1 MKNRA
6 YPSLK
11 LDIEDFVKETNERL
25 EAVLKLSLTDVVE
38 NALQPT
44 ARGGR
49 MRVDTG
55 FLRNSVAGSKGGW
68 PSGEGD
74 RQTDERFAYDDG
86 NKPVP
91 ASVTEAIATL
101 KIGETIYIGWTAR
114 YAAKRELY
122 DGFLEGAL
130 QHWPRIVAFNTKKVK
145 DEIGV

>member
-1 MKNRA
+1 VKRRA

-38 NALQPT
+38 NALQPVS
-44 ARGGR
+44 RGGR
-49 MRVDTG
+49 MRVATG
-55 FLRNSVAGSKGGW
+55 FLRNSVAGSKGSW

-86 NKPVP
+86 NKPIP
-91 ASVTEAIATL
+91 ASVTQVISTL

-130 QHWPRIVAFNTKKVK
+130 QHWPRIVAFNTKKLK